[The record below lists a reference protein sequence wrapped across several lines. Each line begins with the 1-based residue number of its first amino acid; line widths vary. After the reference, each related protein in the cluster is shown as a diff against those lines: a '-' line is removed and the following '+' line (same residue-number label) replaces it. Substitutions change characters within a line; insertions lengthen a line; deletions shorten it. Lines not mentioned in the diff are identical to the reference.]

1 MGDALWAYGK
11 GSFAA
16 GFVLYYAFVAGAM
29 MLGISTGLNAV
40 TRNGACTAVFV
51 AVAAIVGGGFAS
63 IRTLG
68 KMSWLAVFGVTCLV
82 ISIIMVTIALGVQ
95 DRPATAPKDVPWKPD
110 FKIIGNPTF
119 VEAVSAVS
127 TFVFAYAGTPA
138 FFSFAA
144 EMRNPQHYGRAFI
157 LCQIIVTIAY
167 VGIGCVVYSFCG
179 SYVASPALGSAG
191 PLIKKIS
198 YGGTIFGIIA
208 TAMLCIHLPRKYTSL
223 QFGLVVSSA
232 SPFSPIP
239 VFGGLVSFIGALLGT
254 MMSFQRTGCMW
265 LHDNWSKEKREP
277 AIR

>member
-1 MGDALWAYGK
+1 
-11 GSFAA
+11 
-16 GFVLYYAFVAGAM
+16 
-29 MLGISTGLNAV
+29 
-40 TRNGACTAVFV
+40 
-51 AVAAIVGGGFAS
+51 
-63 IRTLG
+63 
-68 KMSWLAVFGVTCLV
+68 
-82 ISIIMVTIALGVQ
+82 MVTIALGVQ

-157 LCQIIVTIAY
+157 PCQIIVTIAY

-198 YGGTIFGIIA
+198 YGGIIFGIIA
-208 TAMLCIHLPRKYTSL
+208 TAMLCIH
-223 QFGLVVSSA
+223 VSA
-232 SPFSPIP
+232 RF
-239 VFGGLVSFIGALLGT
+239 L
-254 MMSFQRTGCMW
+254 
-265 LHDNWSKEKREP
+265 
-277 AIR
+277 